1 MSWARRTR
9 RTGVRRYVNPV
20 TLGGLVLVVITA
32 APLLWMALTSFKTP
46 VEAGASPPTVIP
58 EDPTLDNYHDALVTA
73 DMGRYLFN
81 SAVVCVSSTAV
92 VLGLALFAGYAL
104 ARLPMRGRAP
114 IMVGLLMI
122 SVFPVIAVVT
132 PLYLVERQLGLLNS
146 YPGLIVPYVA
156 FHLPFAIWML
166 RNSLLDI
173 PTELEEQATID
184 GATAN
189 RTLFSV
195 ILPQAGPALF
205 TAGVFTFTAC
215 WTEFLMA
222 LTLNSENNLRTIP
235 VGIAIFGDRYQVPY
249 GTIFAAAMAA
259 TLPIA
264 LLVLVFRRAVLSGLT
279 DGAVKG

>member
-1 MSWARRTR
+1 MSWARRQR
-9 RTGVRRYVNPV
+9 RTGVRRYLNPV

-32 APLLWMALTSFKTP
+32 APLAWMALTSLKTP
-46 VEAGASPPTVIP
+46 VEAGASPPTLIP

-73 DMGRYLFN
+73 DMGRYLLN
-81 SAVVCVSSTAV
+81 STIVCVSSTGV

-114 IMVGLLMI
+114 VMVALLMI
-122 SVFPVIAVVT
+122 SVFPMIAVVT
-132 PLYLVERQLGLLNS
+132 PLYLVERELGLLNS

-173 PTELEEQATID
+173 PTELEEAATID
-184 GATAN
+184 GATPN

-222 LTLNSENNLRTIP
+222 LTLNSENELRTIP
-235 VGIAIFGDRYQVPY
+235 VGIAIFGDRYEVPY

-264 LLVLVFRRAVLSGLT
+264 LLVLVFRRTVLSGLT

>member
-1 MSWARRTR
+1 MSYGRGRR

-20 TLGGLVLVVITA
+20 TLGGLVLVVVTA
-32 APLLWMALTSFKTP
+32 APLVWMAVTSFKTP
-46 VEAGASPPTVIP
+46 VEAGEYPPTPIP

-73 DMGRYLFN
+73 DMGRYLLN
-81 SAVVCVSSTAV
+81 SVIVCVSSTAV

-132 PLYLVERQLGLLNS
+132 PLYLVERELGLLNS

-156 FHLPFAIWML
+156 FHLPFAVWML
-166 RNSLLDI
+166 RNSLLDV

-184 GATAN
+184 GASAN

-205 TAGVFTFTAC
+205 TAGVFTFTAT

-222 LTLNSENNLRTIP
+222 LTLNSENDLRTIP

-259 TLPIA
+259 TVPIA
-264 LLVLVFRRAVLSGLT
+264 LLVLIFRRTVLSGLT